1 MLLAAASVAQG
12 VIQQIVSGLATGGV
26 YASLALALVLI
37 YRSMEALNFAQG
49 EMAMFSTFIAWTLI
63 SVVHLNYYLA
73 FAITIAVSIAGGFLL
88 ERVVIRPVEKAPPL
102 TVVLVT
108 LGLFFVINGLA
119 GLIWQYVIKAFP
131 GPPGFPQTSV
141 SMGGV
146 SVGVQDLFLIGVT
159 VVLLGILYAFFRYT
173 KLGLAMRSAALY
185 PEMSRMLGV
194 RTSWMLALGWGMA
207 AGVGAVSGMLIAPIE
222 FLDPNMMQP
231 ILLYAFAAAVLGGI
245 ENPAGAVAGG
255 FIVGVLLALIGT
267 YVPGARDLRLAFG
280 LVIIVAVLLV
290 RPGGLFGR
298 AHVARV

>member
-1 MLLAAASVAQG
+1 MQG
-12 VIQQIVSGLATGGV
+12 VVQQIVSGLATGGV

-63 SVVHLNYYLA
+63 SVVHVNYYLA
-73 FAITIAVSIAGGFLL
+73 FAITIAVSIVGGFVL
-88 ERVVIRPVEKAPPL
+88 ERVVIRPVETAPAL

-108 LGLFFVINGLA
+108 LGLVFVVNGLA
-119 GLIWQYVIKAFP
+119 GLIWSYVIKPFP
-131 GPPGFPQTSV
+131 GPPGFPQAPV
-141 SMGGV
+141 SFGGV
-146 SVGVQDLFLIGVT
+146 SLGMQDLFLIGMT
-159 VVLLGILYAFFRYT
+159 VVLLLLLYAFFQYT
-173 KLGLAMRSAALY
+173 KLGLAMRAAALY
-185 PEMSRMLGV
+185 PATSRLLGV
-194 RTSWMLALGWGMA
+194 RTSRMLALGWGLA

-245 ENPAGAVAGG
+245 ENPVGAVVGG
-255 FIVGVLLALIGT
+255 FLVGVLLALIGT

-280 LVIIVAVLLV
+280 LVIIVAVLIV